1 MRLNGQVRN
10 SESCVVCQ
18 SEFVQKQV
26 ATEERS
32 ENLEPTGTLSVD
44 IKF

>member
-1 MRLNGQVRN
+1 MRLHGQVGN
-10 SESCVVCQ
+10 PESYVQ

-32 ENLEPTGTLSVD
+32 KNLEPSGTLSVD
-44 IKF
+44 IKL